1 MILEHNSERRQR
13 QASQRSRLQVPPSSA
28 HSGIGSLLTRPIQI
42 QRQLSAAA
50 RVESLERQMLRMRSR
65 VLQNP
70 SPGAS
75 QPHTANTDSSDE
87 PPRSHRSHASRDGI
101 NDPRP
106 AGEAEEDLVTDYG
119 ADHDALQ
126 LELVDSPAS
135 AEDGE
140 QGTLDLSDP
149 PSPAVA
155 EWPQLQQLQHII
167 DVSEGG
173 TSDILIAQAPVTLRS
188 HARTNGFNTTSAQL
202 RAMIRDHSA
211 AYEPYASVGS
221 MRWPSN
227 EELLADDDD
236 EEEEDDDDVE
246 PPLPQ
251 HLQHMEYEEG
261 RSKELP
267 VVDLDMA
274 DPLKAL
280 HPQECPLLQSGA
292 RFEGKQ
298 SVSRAGVRDDDWTI
312 ALTVDQCEWDR
323 GYLCGIMTAKNVPH
337 SSTPV
342 TTFFEAEIVGAGDN
356 TFATKGPDSDR
367 EGDMSHWLKFPVFRT
382 LQRGACSFP
391 CYQYSDHVENIL
403 DDLQQD
409 LAIADEQHPP
419 SDMEALDEATEL
431 VLARM
436 HQNSIARRQ
445 RNSTASAA
453 EHPPVY
459 SYESVSAD
467 ETGYEAPSGSYE
479 PRPPSPGFLFASH
492 PSTSRQAEQ
501 RSTTS
506 PSLARRRALQAQPRQ
521 PRSVPVTDTIR
532 PSTEAAL
539 DDVVFLRIKEKSF
552 LGVNT
557 ERRGLTIAGLY
568 YCCLTMDQKGGA
580 TLEGFYHENR
590 GQPFQR
596 LLLHSVQSSDNGF
609 SSSSFDIR

>member
-28 HSGIGSLLTRPIQI
+28 HSGIGPLLTPIQI
-42 QRQLSAAA
+42 QRQLSATA
-50 RVESLERQMLRMRSR
+50 RTEGIERQLLRMRSR
-65 VLQNP
+65 ILQDP

-75 QPHTANTDSSDE
+75 QPRMANADSSHE
-87 PPRSHRSHASRDGI
+87 PPRSHRSHASRDGV
-101 NDPRP
+101 DEPRP
-106 AGEAEEDLVTDYG
+106 AGEAEEDSNVTDNG
-119 ADHDALQ
+119 ANRDALQ

-140 QGTLDLSDP
+140 QGSLVLSGP
-149 PSPAVA
+149 PAPLGA
-155 EWPQLQQLQHII
+155 EWQQLQHII

-173 TSDILIAQAPVTLRS
+173 TGDIIIAQAPVTLRS

-202 RAMIRDHSA
+202 RALIRDHTA
-211 AYEPYASVGS
+211 AYDPYDSVGS
-221 MRWPSN
+221 MRWGSN
-227 EELLADDDD
+227 EELDADDDD
-236 EEEEDDDDVE
+236 EEDDDDDVQ

-261 RSKELP
+261 RSKALP

-342 TTFFEAEIVGAGDN
+342 TTFFEAEIVGAGKN

-391 CYQYSDHVENIL
+391 CHQYSDHMESIL
-403 DDLQQD
+403 DDLQHD
-409 LAIADEQHPP
+409 LANPDEQHP
-419 SDMEALDEATEL
+419 SSEMDALDEATEL

-436 HQNSIARRQ
+436 QQNSIARRQ
-445 RNSTASAA
+445 RSSIASAA

-459 SYESVSAD
+459 ESVSRD
-467 ETGYEAPSGSYE
+467 ETGYEAPSESYE
-479 PRPPSPGFLFASH
+479 PRLYSPTPGYIFGSRPIA
-492 PSTSRQAEQ
+492 SRQAEQ
-501 RSTTS
+501 RSATS
-506 PSLARRRALQAQPRQ
+506 HSLARRRTPQAQLRQ
-521 PRSVPVTDTIR
+521 PGSVPSTDIIR